1 MKKTIFIF
9 IFILIFFFTLRY
21 LIADTGLYFAVDY
34 LKNKIDINN
43 TSNQVS
49 IQNKN
54 IDNSNHKYL
63 FRDIIGLKHKYENS
77 AHTSKINKLQLIE
90 TNSWI
95 RSNGGNFSNK
105 FSNLKNINLKNIKD
119 LDLYFKINLNDGII
133 KKKWMNNV
141 ETNPVYFDGLLYIIT
156 PFKEL
161 LAIDILN
168 KKIKWKFKSLKKIDS
183 RGIALWI
190 NQRDKKNSCLFV
202 PIRNGIF
209 CINYKTGK
217 LNKKLGNNGFIK
229 TGIVRAAPVIWKDNL
244 VVATV
249 NDQKVKIISLDDGEI
264 TEIINIHPKD
274 RKFKGGSPWGGISLD
289 KKNNLLFLTTGN
301 PRPALI
307 GTSRPGKNKNANSII
322 AIKLDEK
329 KILWTFQEVAHD
341 LWDYDIASPPLLAK
355 IKINNKFL
363 DVVIVTTKIGN
374 TLIFDRLTGKS
385 LRDINYINVP
395 QSDYFAEKVSPKQ
408 LIIENP
414 QSFMKLNVSTD
425 DFDDRLI
432 QEKNKIINKIDEFDY
447 GSFIPPSFTKNV
459 IVYGLHGGAQWPGA
473 VFDPYNQNIYLQVN
487 QIPWLLKLYLT
498 SNEQHPDNMQEAFK
512 LYQTNCS
519 SCHMKNRS
527 GNYRTIDEKSI
538 SFVPSLIKAYDKK
551 YKYFDYFK
559 DKVIKKHKEKYN
571 KDDLYKIH
579 NLFINWDK
587 KILKSKNFN
596 TNFQWSQFL
605 YSDDLPVT
613 KPPWGKIV
621 SLSIVSGDINWEVP
635 SGYIKDI
642 KIGTSNFGGLL
653 ATSGNLIFSTGTND
667 KKIVALDSSD
677 GEELWSFN
685 MKAAGSTAPITFE
698 FNNKQ
703 YIAVVSSGGRY
714 HNYTK
719 KYGELY
725 VFSLQSN

>member
-1 MKKTIFIF
+1 MKNYKILSFLT
-9 IFILIFFFTLRY
+9 ILIMFGFFLY
-21 LIADTGLYFAVDY
+21 KLIIADTGISFAYDY
-34 LKNKIDINN
+34 LLNKLDLNNTNNSVSIKTNNETNEINNQLFSFVNIEGIIDIKLKNHYKFKP
-43 TSNQVS
+43 S
-49 IQNKN
+49 IK
-54 IDNSNHKYL
+54 
-63 FRDIIGLKHKYENS
+63 
-77 AHTSKINKLQLIE
+77 QLEE
-90 TNSWI
+90 TDTWI
-95 RSNGGNFSNK
+95 RSNGGDFSNK
-105 FSNLKNINLKNIKD
+105 YSIYDQINKNNIKKLKLDFKID
-119 LDLYFKINLNDGII
+119 LDNTIF

-141 ETNPVYFDGLLYIIT
+141 ETNPIYFDGLLYIIT

-183 RGIALWI
+183 RGITLWI

-209 CINYKTGK
+209 CINYKTGE
-217 LNKKLGNNGFIK
+217 LNKRLGNNGFIK
-229 TGIVRAAPVIWKDNL
+229 TGIVRAAPVIWKDNV

-385 LRDINYINVP
+385 LHDINYIDVP

-414 QSFMKLNVSTD
+414 KSFMKLNVSSE
-425 DFDDRLI
+425 DFDDRLK
-432 QEKNKIINKIDEFDY
+432 QEKNKIINTIDEFDY

-487 QIPWLLKLYLT
+487 QIPWLLKLYIT
-498 SNEQHPDNMQEAFK
+498 SNELHPDNMQEAFK
-512 LYQTNCS
+512 LYETNCS

-527 GNYRTIDEKSI
+527 GNYTTVDEK
-538 SFVPSLIKAYDKK
+538 K
-551 YKYFDYFK
+551 Y
-559 DKVIKKHKEKYN
+559 
-571 KDDLYKIH
+571 
-579 NLFINWDK
+579 
-587 KILKSKNFN
+587 
-596 TNFQWSQFL
+596 
-605 YSDDLPVT
+605 
-613 KPPWGKIV
+613 
-621 SLSIVSGDINWEVP
+621 
-635 SGYIKDI
+635 
-642 KIGTSNFGGLL
+642 
-653 ATSGNLIFSTGTND
+653 
-667 KKIVALDSSD
+667 
-677 GEELWSFN
+677 
-685 MKAAGSTAPITFE
+685 
-698 FNNKQ
+698 
-703 YIAVVSSGGRY
+703 
-714 HNYTK
+714 
-719 KYGELY
+719 
-725 VFSLQSN
+725 